1 MCTIGALVRFL
12 GFAALIGLSLSI
24 LGASTAASADSVSAA
39 GKHGYDGSAARNE
52 LKPKGCSARAP
63 LFGHPVITFCG
74 FTCRTRTILI
84 RILGW
89 HFDAV
94 AVLSLGYR
102 AAADRAHR
110 LLSWCLSKAV

>member
-1 MCTIGALVRFL
+1 LATPS
-12 GFAALIGLSLSI
+12 SLFVD
-24 LGASTAASADSVSAA
+24 LLPDLP
-39 GKHGYDGSAARNE
+39 H
-52 LKPKGCSARAP
+52 
-63 LFGHPVITFCG
+63 
-74 FTCRTRTILI
+74 RTILI